1 MYIYFTILL
10 NLYTAMTHL
19 GLMNQLNFPQKH
31 ELLKLGVTINGSI
44 TAVIKWRQ
52 NL

>member
-1 MYIYFTILL
+1 
-10 NLYTAMTHL
+10 MTHL
-19 GLMNQLNFPQKH
+19 GLMNKLNFPQKH